1 MAESEAVMKVEDTS
15 AASKATEPTPSKKD
29 GDAETENIEELEMKG
44 LKIVENVDDIVDEPG
59 HIKSEELIEPET
71 IKKVKPLCDTVF
83 VDWGRVLVVQGWIF

>member
-59 HIKSEELIEPET
+59 HIKPCACAPRESSLIRT
-71 IKKVKPLCDTVF
+71 RR
-83 VDWGRVLVVQGWIF
+83 W